1 MLNFNTL
8 KAYTYSSVCSSYKWR
23 EIFTNFITLL
33 PFYQF
38 NCIILYV
45 LKLHSEKREKKSPLI
60 ESTANMDNNQT
71 QKTFKK

>member
-1 MLNFNTL
+1 MDVLAFFVVEEEFSPL
-8 KAYTYSSVCSSYKWR
+8 VILSHCYCS
-23 EIFTNFITLL
+23 TNLTALF
-33 PFYQF
+33 
-38 NCIILYV
+38 YV